1 MKQSQLEMSPTDK
14 RKAKYGDDNQAENL
28 ILAKEE
34 SAEKRKK
41 YKQPYDNGEIKEESK
56 VK

>member
-1 MKQSQLEMSPTDK
+1 MSPTDK

-34 SAEKRKK
+34 SAEKRRKT
-41 YKQPYDNGEIKEESK
+41 KQMYDHNEIKEESK
-56 VK
+56 VKY

>member
-1 MKQSQLEMSPTDK
+1 MKQYQLEMSPTDK

-41 YKQPYDNGEIKEESK
+41 NKQHYDNSEIKEESK